1 VILSYLVSFIQ
12 NSDEV
17 PRKPGRPLEFFCE
30 FVKGDSIIF
39 ILVELSYYL
48 KDKELALSFENI

>member
-17 PRKPGRPLEFFCE
+17 PRKPGRPLEFLCK
-30 FVKGDSIIF
+30 FVKADSIIF
-39 ILVELSYYL
+39 ILVELSYYVM
-48 KDKELALSFENI
+48 DKKLPLSFENF